1 MWKLLFSLRYRIILS
16 IVVIE
21 VVMLSIMVWANTT
34 EVRETHSERLAQSV
48 DVIMQQ
54 FTTTVGRY
62 LIEADYASLEEYA
75 NAVMQHD
82 ELDYIVV
89 LDVWD
94 EVLLKVGKAPDL
106 QGLRPIPSVSR
117 EGVLDVSG
125 GIVFGGKPRGA
136 VRMGFSLA
144 QVERTV
150 QEALNRGVAIAATEI
165 VLSIIAAFLLGHVLT
180 RNLKTLSLAAE
191 HFGRGEAGVVLSARG
206 RDEVAQ
212 VAGAFNRM
220 VGERKR
226 AEEALRKSEEQVR
239 LLLECAGEG
248 IYGLDLEGR
257 CTFANA
263 ECLRLLGYDDVGA
276 LLGENMHELIHHT
289 RPDGSPYPQSECL
302 ILQAFRKGAGTHCDG
317 EVLWRADGTCFPAEY
332 RSFPVVREGETIGAV
347 INFSDITERKQAAEA
362 LGESEQL
369 FSRAFHAS
377 PALFAIASPEDGKL
391 YDVNETWLATLGYDR
406 EEVLKHSV
414 LELGIWVDPKERAR
428 FVERLRTERSVPEFE
443 ARFRTKAGEELL
455 FLTAGEYVEIGGEAR
470 LLVVSHD
477 ITERKRAEA
486 ALRESE
492 ALFKSVVDNTSAAI
506 FIKDTEGRFIL
517 VNKPFETWNGLEA
530 GQAIGK
536 TAYDFFSSEQADVF
550 VAQDRQVIETG
561 KPVVME
567 TEVHFEDG
575 QTRHCLITRFPVMKP
590 GEGPFG
596 VGAVVTDLTELKAAE
611 RQLLHAQKLETIG
624 QLTGGMAHDFNN
636 LLAVVMG
643 NLQLVGEELR
653 ANPELH
659 ERIDDALEAARSG
672 GDLTHR
678 LLAFSR
684 RQALVPVV
692 ADPNALVSGMSR
704 ILERTLG
711 ETIEIE
717 TVLAKDLWYSVV
729 DRVQLET
736 ALLNLAVNARDAM
749 PEGGR
754 LTIETANAR
763 LDRDCPDFDG
773 EATPGDYVMFAVSDT
788 GTGMPSEVAQ
798 RAFEPFFT
806 TKEVGRGS
814 GLGLSMVYGFVRQS
828 GGYVKLY
835 SEAGRG
841 TTVKIYLPK
850 AAETAMLAEPQV
862 ETSGEPHGAG
872 ERILVVEDQPEVRSL
887 AVRLLGRLGY
897 EVAEA
902 ASGSA
907 ALAILRED
915 PGFDLLFTD
924 IVLPSGMD
932 GTVLATRARDLCP
945 SLGILYTTGYTG
957 NAVVRG
963 GTLNPD
969 AAVLSKPFDKRELAR
984 QVRQVLDRGAAS
996 SRPAPAKRARA
1007 AAAADPGVGVV
1018 LVVDDDLAVR
1028 DSTAGLL
1035 ELRGYRVLQAGDGA
1049 EALALLEHSPEVGVM
1064 LTDIRLADGM
1074 DGLVLGRR
1082 ALCRRPGL
1090 KVLYVSGDTGAAL
1103 GEEGVAPGHYIA
1115 KPFTLEELDRR
1126 IREAA
1131 VERPG
1136 H

>member
-443 ARFRTKAGEELL
+443 ARFRTKAGEELACSWSPTISPSANGPRRRYARARPCSSRWSTTPRPPSSSRIPRDASSWSTSPSRPG
-455 FLTAGEYVEIGGEAR
+455 TASRPDRPSAR
-470 LLVVSHD
+470 PPTTSFRANRRMSSSH
-477 ITERKRAEA
+477 K
-486 ALRESE
+486 
-492 ALFKSVVDNTSAAI
+492 
-506 FIKDTEGRFIL
+506 
-517 VNKPFETWNGLEA
+517 
-530 GQAIGK
+530 IGK
-536 TAYDFFSSEQADVF
+536 SS
-550 VAQDRQVIETG
+550 
-561 KPVVME
+561 
-567 TEVHFEDG
+567 
-575 QTRHCLITRFPVMKP
+575 
-590 GEGPFG
+590 
-596 VGAVVTDLTELKAAE
+596 
-611 RQLLHAQKLETIG
+611 
-624 QLTGGMAHDFNN
+624 
-636 LLAVVMG
+636 
-643 NLQLVGEELR
+643 
-653 ANPELH
+653 
-659 ERIDDALEAARSG
+659 
-672 GDLTHR
+672 
-678 LLAFSR
+678 
-684 RQALVPVV
+684 
-692 ADPNALVSGMSR
+692 
-704 ILERTLG
+704 
-711 ETIEIE
+711 
-717 TVLAKDLWYSVV
+717 
-729 DRVQLET
+729 
-736 ALLNLAVNARDAM
+736 
-749 PEGGR
+749 
-754 LTIETANAR
+754 
-763 LDRDCPDFDG
+763 
-773 EATPGDYVMFAVSDT
+773 
-788 GTGMPSEVAQ
+788 
-798 RAFEPFFT
+798 
-806 TKEVGRGS
+806 
-814 GLGLSMVYGFVRQS
+814 
-828 GGYVKLY
+828 
-835 SEAGRG
+835 
-841 TTVKIYLPK
+841 
-850 AAETAMLAEPQV
+850 
-862 ETSGEPHGAG
+862 
-872 ERILVVEDQPEVRSL
+872 
-887 AVRLLGRLGY
+887 RLGSRSSWRRRY
-897 EVAEA
+897 TSRTARHA
-902 ASGSA
+902 I
-907 ALAILRED
+907 AL
-915 PGFDLLFTD
+915 
-924 IVLPSGMD
+924 
-932 GTVLATRARDLCP
+932 
-945 SLGILYTTGYTG
+945 SLG
-957 NAVVRG
+957 
-963 GTLNPD
+963 
-969 AAVLSKPFDKRELAR
+969 
-984 QVRQVLDRGAAS
+984 
-996 SRPAPAKRARA
+996 SR
-1007 AAAADPGVGVV
+1007 
-1018 LVVDDDLAVR
+1018 
-1028 DSTAGLL
+1028 S
-1035 ELRGYRVLQAGDGA
+1035 
-1049 EALALLEHSPEVGVM
+1049 
-1064 LTDIRLADGM
+1064 
-1074 DGLVLGRR
+1074 
-1082 ALCRRPGL
+1082 
-1090 KVLYVSGDTGAAL
+1090 
-1103 GEEGVAPGHYIA
+1103 
-1115 KPFTLEELDRR
+1115 
-1126 IREAA
+1126 
-1131 VERPG
+1131 
-1136 H
+1136 